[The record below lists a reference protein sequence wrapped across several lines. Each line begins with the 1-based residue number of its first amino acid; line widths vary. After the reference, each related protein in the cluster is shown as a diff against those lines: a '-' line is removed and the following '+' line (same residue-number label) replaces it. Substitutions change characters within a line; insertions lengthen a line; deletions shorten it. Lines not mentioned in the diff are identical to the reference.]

1 MIPLKNLVYVLLAL
15 MMLFFGLRYMTLS
28 GNQIQSVFAMS
39 WLCLALFV
47 IGGNFTQ
54 FLYRPKKQVQAKRVQ
69 SYKRNGQRKR
79 QRQTMR

>member
-1 MIPLKNLVYVLLAL
+1 MILLKNLLYVLLAL

-28 GNQIQSVFAMS
+28 GNQMQTVFAMS
-39 WLCLALFV
+39 WLCLAFFV

-54 FLYRPKKQVQAKRVQ
+54 FLYRPKKLVRVKHVQ
-69 SYKRNGQRKR
+69 SDRRNRQKKR